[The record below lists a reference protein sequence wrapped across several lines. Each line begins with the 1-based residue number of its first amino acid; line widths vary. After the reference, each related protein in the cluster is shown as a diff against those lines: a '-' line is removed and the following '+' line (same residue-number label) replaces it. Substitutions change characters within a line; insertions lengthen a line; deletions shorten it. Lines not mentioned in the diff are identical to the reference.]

1 MLITPELVYEAVA
14 SLESTIICRHER
26 MLSRISQR
34 VGVDDLIQMVTI
46 RALWSKEDCKA
57 ETPEQLNHWILVI
70 AANAAKS
77 LYRDHRST
85 GCRSTQRESFAIGVA
100 SDADDS
106 TERSGFQ
113 PADVE
118 SDPAVRAALEET
130 TKAVL
135 AIIDDLPA
143 NQATAIRLRYLQQ
156 LSNDEVACEM
166 GISNDAVRCLVSRG
180 LAKAR
185 KQLAISLQ

>member
-1 MLITPELVYEAVA
+1 MC
-14 SLESTIICRHER
+14 SS
-26 MLSRISQR
+26 
-34 VGVDDLIQMVTI
+34 DL
-46 RALWSKEDCKA
+46 
-57 ETPEQLNHWILVI
+57 
-70 AANAAKS
+70 
-77 LYRDHRST
+77 

-180 LAKAR
+180 LAKA
-185 KQLAISLQ
+185 KKLLAPTIS